1 MSTETS
7 AACGELQARADKLCE
22 GDGDDDDVTSLVE
35 TALTFLTEEGF
46 RTHSLEELDTLKTK
60 IETFLMKI
68 LELKSP
74 QAAECLMQSV
84 HARFYRAMIKKVKVP
99 KKKKKEKDEEKPKII
114 NNIIVW
120 WTNLWN
126 AAETDIYISRKVS
139 ENKLKILKD
148 NITNSLKVMRRDDR
162 CEPSASG
169 ACVIS

>member
-99 KKKKKEKDEEKPKII
+99 KKKKRKKMKKNPK
-114 NNIIVW
+114 
-120 WTNLWN
+120 
-126 AAETDIYISRKVS
+126 S
-139 ENKLKILKD
+139 
-148 NITNSLKVMRRDDR
+148 
-162 CEPSASG
+162 
-169 ACVIS
+169 